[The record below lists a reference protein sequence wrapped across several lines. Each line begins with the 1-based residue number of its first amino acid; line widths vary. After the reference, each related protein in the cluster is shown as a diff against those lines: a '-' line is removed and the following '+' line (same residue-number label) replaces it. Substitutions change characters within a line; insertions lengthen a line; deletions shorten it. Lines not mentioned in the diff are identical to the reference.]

1 MNDFLAV
8 NFHLQFGSQACPDL
22 YLSPP
27 TSSLTYNDANE
38 LLTEAYSG
46 AGSVLAGLSVTNGYD
61 QFARRTNVVVLN
73 SSSSVLVR
81 ATNSYDA
88 VSRLAVIGDGG
99 ANFAT
104 YTYVANSPL
113 VSQIVFKQNAT
124 TSMTTTKS
132 YDFLNRLL
140 SISSTN
146 SPLPSP
152 TRICTT
158 TPTSVFDAPTATEA
172 FGFTNMIP
180 LGR

>member
-1 MNDFLAV
+1 MSEPGLHLATV
-8 NFHLQFGSQACPDL
+8 GTS
-22 YLSPP
+22 S

-73 SSSSVLVR
+73 SSSVLTR

-88 VSRLAVIGDGG
+88 ISRLAVVGDGG
-99 ANFAT
+99 ANYAT
-104 YTYVANSPL
+104 YTFVANSPL

-132 YDFLNRLL
+132 YDFLNRLTPITNL
-140 SISSTN
+140 AIGSSA
-146 SPLPSP
+146 
-152 TRICTT
+152 I
-158 TPTSVFDAPTATEA
+158 
-172 FGFTNMIP
+172 G
-180 LGR
+180 